1 MWRVLTAVAGGY
13 RPECC
18 LQGPPEILPSAV
30 VGSHLMP
37 LRMAYSAT
45 DSQWY
50 LDQRELV
57 WNPSSN

>member
-1 MWRVLTAVAGGY
+1 
-13 RPECC
+13 
-18 LQGPPEILPSAV
+18 
-30 VGSHLMP
+30 MP

-50 LDQRELV
+50 LDQRELM